1 MYSVPAQCS
10 GTDWGCQGR
19 LKRWPCCCHAAGT
32 SWPAADGRPTPALP
46 LSSPVQCMTCT
57 ALEKRVEGL
66 STGWIGMGA
75 GVDGEEDRNPWVAT
89 GPGEG
94 GGGADGERLGVETA
108 LSNLDTM
115 ARVGLVALSS
125 LSFCTIGR
133 CFDRSICSST
143 SCKFILMNTNIESII
158 RQL

>member
-1 MYSVPAQCS
+1 M
-10 GTDWGCQGR
+10 
-19 LKRWPCCCHAAGT
+19 AGN
-32 SWPAADGRPTPALP
+32 GG
-46 LSSPVQCMTCT
+46 T

-75 GVDGEEDRNPWVAT
+75 GVDGEEARNPRVAT

-94 GGGADGERLGVETA
+94 GGGSDGERLGVEPG

-115 ARVGLVALSS
+115 GRVGLVALSS
-125 LSFCTIGR
+125 LSFCTISR
-133 CFDRSICSST
+133 CLDRRICSST